1 MFIAHGTSIQTTTM
15 ALIVATLLGLSA
27 RAEDRLRLRLGTT
40 VAKEAQPKPPRT
52 PRPPDLRG
60 TIAQLTAD
68 AVTIETPT
76 NTIKKEWTVPVEDI
90 LEVFLDGE
98 PEELR
103 SARGMVASG
112 DGAAALEQLAP
123 AEAGDRA
130 AGWEQAT
137 DLVKAERT
145 FVKAAANAQVAIR
158 TGGGLDAALAGM
170 RDFLRV
176 HPQSHHVAF
185 AKEVMG
191 DVLARMGRP
200 DDAIAA
206 YATIATQA
214 PARRIRADGLT
225 GRLQLDRKQLDD
237 ARKAFE
243 RAIAVESPPGDLAAA
258 LEKREARLGL
268 ARCLARDG
276 RAADAIVLAR
286 QVLSEADPA
295 DSRGLATIFVA
306 LGEAQQSAGDKNK
319 DALISSLAVD
329 EVHNGVPEAHAE
341 ALARLV
347 QLWEKENHPERA
359 RDARQSLEQNYPNSS
374 WARLIRE
381 AAGS

>member
-1 MFIAHGTSIQTTTM
+1 MAHGTSIQTTTT

-27 RAEDRLRLRLGTT
+27 RAEDRLRLKLGTT
-40 VAKEAQPKPPRT
+40 VAREAQPKPPRA

-68 AVTIETPT
+68 AITIETPT

-130 AGWEQAT
+130 AGWDQAT

-206 YATIATQA
+206 YATIGTQA

-258 LEKREARLGL
+258 LEKR
-268 ARCLARDG
+268 RCIAPSIYRSRHWSTR
-276 RAADAIVLAR
+276 RAL
-286 QVLSEADPA
+286 P
-295 DSRGLATIFVA
+295 
-306 LGEAQQSAGDKNK
+306 
-319 DALISSLAVD
+319 
-329 EVHNGVPEAHAE
+329 
-341 ALARLV
+341 
-347 QLWEKENHPERA
+347 WERRCWRCSTRTGIP
-359 RDARQSLEQNYPNSS
+359 
-374 WARLIRE
+374 
-381 AAGS
+381 GG